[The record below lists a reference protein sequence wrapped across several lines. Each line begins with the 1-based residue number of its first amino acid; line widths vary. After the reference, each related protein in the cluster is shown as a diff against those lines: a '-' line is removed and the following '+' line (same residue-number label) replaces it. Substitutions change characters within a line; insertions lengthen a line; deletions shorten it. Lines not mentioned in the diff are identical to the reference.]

1 MFGNWEL
8 LRLAFLEMSV
18 TTELSIVRRSSPP
31 RSNTSVHGL
40 EGQHKHQVD
49 LTLREK
55 KKKFVM
61 KTKLH
66 QTFYSK
72 KILKN
77 TVFIESEYQEVNKMK
92 YFELASLYDS

>member
-1 MFGNWEL
+1 MLGNWES
-8 LRLAFLEMSV
+8 LRLAFLKMSV

-31 RSNTSVHGL
+31 RSNTSVQGL
-40 EGQHKHQVD
+40 EGHHEHQD
-49 LTLREK
+49 YLTLRE

-72 KILKN
+72 KKILTSSKASIKKS
-77 TVFIESEYQEVNKMK
+77 TKIK